1 MRQRGGEEGRA
12 VSVYRSRIECTA
24 AALSRS
30 TLETPAHMRSTRT
43 GGVRGASCAQV
54 RHALISARAAIA
66 ALSSTRSTRHPVPW
80 RQRHGRRT
88 DTPTTFVTMRA
99 PPPRSAE
106 TLGPRRRAHTG
117 RGGARPPQHANAE
130 AARRSRSQQSSPS
143 ITTKARTR
151 PGHRKPGT
159 LTVIVMSARRHRLL
173 L

>member
-80 RQRHGRRT
+80 RQRHGRRP

-117 RGGARPPQHANAE
+117 RGGARPPSTPMPKLRAVR
-130 AARRSRSQQSSPS
+130 ARN
-143 ITTKARTR
+143 KAHLRLPPRQGPARATEN
-151 PGHRKPGT
+151 PGHLP
-159 LTVIVMSARRHRLL
+159 LPL
-173 L
+173 